1 MQQFTQEMEKA
12 NGERKI
18 MNLESV
24 IISTIYQLGGGVT
37 IKQIIKTAGLAKKH
51 EAKIKTAIKE
61 LIRNR
66 TLFKNKK
73 EQLYISEMRNVY
85 TGKVA
90 TLSRNFGFVT
100 NLLTEEDSF
109 VSGGQLKGAVPGDIV
124 LAKEVAE
131 KTTTRSATSVVLA
144 VLEHSDELFSGV
156 IVREKQAFRV
166 LPDTLGC
173 PPLAIVKVS
182 EMFKEGDKVLFSI
195 RKRGTHHSE
204 HTVDIV
210 KTLGSSEYAKSCTD
224 AYLIQNNIPVAF
236 SPECSAMAKEIGAKE
251 ISQKDIAK
259 RLDLR
264 DLPIFTIDGADTK
277 DIDDA
282 ISVEKTGNGY
292 KLGVHIAD
300 VSHYVTRD
308 SAIDIDALERG
319 TSVYIAD
326 KVIPMLPKE
335 LSNGI
340 CSLNPKVDRLAF
352 SCLMEITPDGK
363 LNKYQFKKSVIRSRI
378 QGVYSEINAIIENN
392 ADKVI
397 TEKYKEVVDII
408 PVMKELADILSKN
421 KSDRG
426 APDIQSSESKI
437 ICDKDGICID
447 VKRRTQGISEGIIEE
462 FMLMANNAAAKLAMK
477 HGLPFV
483 YRIHEN
489 PSADKIETLKI
500 TLDGLGINA
509 LHINENSSAADFAAL
524 LRKTADDPRYAII
537 NRLILRT
544 MAKAKYSEKPVGHFG
559 LVMAEYAHFTSPI
572 RRYSDLAIHRILT
585 DYVSRKGAEN
595 IKKIYS
601 DFAVK
606 ASAIATK
613 TELSAVAAER
623 NCEDFY
629 TAEYMKNHIDEEFD
643 GIISGVINSGFFV
656 ELPNTVEGKVDV
668 MSLPAGD
675 YEARNN
681 IALLETLSH
690 TAYTIGDKV
699 RVKCVNVNVNL
710 GQIDFELIKVYNNEN

>member
-1 MQQFTQEMEKA
+1 MAVTEK
-12 NGERKI
+12 GKI
-18 MNLESV
+18 LNFES
-24 IISTIYQLGGGVT
+24 IIVSSIYELGGGVT
-37 IKQIIKTAGLAKKH
+37 VKQILKNTGLAKKH
-51 EAKIKTAIKE
+51 ENKVKETIKK
-61 LIRNR
+61 LIRSR
-66 TLFKNKK
+66 VLFKNKK

-131 KTTTRSATSVVLA
+131 KTSTRSATAVVIA
-144 VLEHSDELFSGV
+144 VLQHSEELFGGV
-156 IVREKQAFRV
+156 IVRERQAFRV

-182 EMFKEGDKVLFSI
+182 EMVKEGDKVLFSI
-195 RKRGTHHSE
+195 RKRGEHHSE
-204 HTVDIV
+204 HTVDVV
-210 KTLGSSEYAKSCTD
+210 KVLGSCEYAKNCTD
-224 AYLIQNNIPVAF
+224 AYLIQNGIPVVF
-236 SPECSAMAKEIGAKE
+236 SPECSAMAKEIGTKE

-264 DLPIFTIDGADTK
+264 DTPIFTIDGADTK

-282 ISVEKTGNGY
+282 ISVEKTDSGY

-300 VSHYVTRD
+300 VSHYVTKD
-308 SAIDIDALERG
+308 SAIDVDALERG

-340 CSLNPKVDRLAF
+340 CSLNPGVDRLAF
-352 SCLMEITPDGK
+352 SCLMEISKEGK
-363 LNKYQFKKSVIRSRI
+363 LGKFQFKKTVIRSRL
-378 QGVYSEINAIIENN
+378 QGVYSEVNAILENT
-392 ADKVI
+392 ADDSIK
-397 TEKYKEVVDII
+397 EKYREVIDII
-408 PVMKELADILSKN
+408 PVMKELADILSRN
-421 KSDRG
+421 KSNRG

-447 VKRRTQGISEGIIEE
+447 VKKRVQGISEGIIEE
-462 FMLMANNAAAKLAMK
+462 FMLMANNAAARLAMK
-477 HGLPFV
+477 HELPFV

-489 PSADKIETLKI
+489 PTAEKIETLKM

-509 LHINENSSAADFAAL
+509 LHINENSSAADFSAL
-524 LRKTADDPRYAII
+524 LRKTEDDPRYPII

-601 DFAVK
+601 DFAVR

-623 NCEDFY
+623 SCEDFY
-629 TAEYMKNHIDEEFD
+629 TAEYMENHIDEEFD
-643 GIISGVINSGFFV
+643 GIISGVLNSGFFV

-668 MSLPAGD
+668 MTLPAGD
-675 YEARNN
+675 YETRNN

-690 TAYTIGDKV
+690 TAYTIGDRV
-699 RVKCVNVNVNL
+699 RVKCVNANVNS

>member
-1 MQQFTQEMEKA
+1 
-12 NGERKI
+12 
-18 MNLESV
+18 MNFES
-24 IISTIYQLGGGVT
+24 IIIATIYQLGGSVT

-51 EAKIKTAIKE
+51 EAKIKTAVKSLIKS
-61 LIRNR
+61 R
-66 TLFKNKK
+66 TIFKNKK
-73 EQLYISEMRNVY
+73 EQLFICDMKNIY
-85 TGKVA
+85 TGKIA
-90 TLSRNFGFVT
+90 TLSRSFGFVT

-124 LAKEVAE
+124 LAKEVAG
-131 KTTTRSATSVVLA
+131 KSASRSATAVVLA
-144 VLEHSDELFSGV
+144 ILQHSDELFSGV
-156 IVREKQAFRV
+156 IVKERQSLKV

-173 PPLAIVKVS
+173 PPLSIVKVS
-182 EMFKEGDKVLFSI
+182 EMLKEGDKVLFSI
-195 RKRGTHHSE
+195 RKRGLHHSE
-204 HTVDIV
+204 HTVDVV
-210 KTLGSSEYAKSCTD
+210 KALGNSEYAKNCTD

-236 SPECSAMAKEIGAKE
+236 SPECAAMAKEIGAKG
-251 ISQKDIAK
+251 ISEKDISK

-282 ISVEKTGNGY
+282 ISVEKTENGY

-300 VSHYVTRD
+300 VSHYVTKD
-308 SAIDIDALERG
+308 CAIDVDALERG

-340 CSLNPKVDRLAF
+340 CSLNPGVDRLAF
-352 SCLMEITPDGK
+352 SCLMEISPEGK
-363 LNKYQFKKSVIRSRI
+363 LSKYQFKKSVIRSRI
-378 QGVYSEINAIIENN
+378 QGVYSEINAILENK
-392 ADKVI
+392 ADKAI
-397 TEKYKEVVDII
+397 TEKYSEVIDII

-437 ICDKDGICID
+437 ICNNDGICID
-447 VKRRTQGISEGIIEE
+447 VKRRVQGISEGIIEE

-477 HGLPFV
+477 QGLPFV
-483 YRIHEN
+483 FRIHEN
-489 PSADKIETLKI
+489 PTAEKLETLKT
-500 TLDGLGINA
+500 TLDSLGINA

-524 LRKTADDPRYAII
+524 LRKTADDPRSVVI

-544 MAKAKYSEKPVGHFG
+544 MAKAKYSEKPIGHFG

-585 DYVSRKGAEN
+585 NYVARKGAEN

-606 ASAIATK
+606 ASSIATR

-623 NCEDFY
+623 SCEDFY

-643 GIISGVINSGFFV
+643 GIISGVINTGFFV
-656 ELPNTVEGKVDV
+656 ELPNTVEGKVDI
-668 MSLPAGD
+668 MTLPAGD

-681 IALLETLSH
+681 IALFETITH
-690 TAYTIGDKV
+690 TSYTIGDRV
-699 RVKCVNVNVNL
+699 RVKCVNANVNL
-710 GQIDFELIKVYNNEN
+710 GQIDFELIKVYNKEN

>member
-1 MQQFTQEMEKA
+1 MDF
-12 NGERKI
+12 
-18 MNLESV
+18 ESI
-24 IISTIYQLGGGVT
+24 IISTIYQHGGG
-37 IKQIIKTAGLAKKH
+37 INAKQLLKATGLAKKH
-51 EAKIKTAIKE
+51 ENKIKEVIKK
-61 LIRNR
+61 LVRNR
-66 TLFKNKK
+66 VLFKNKK

-90 TLSRNFGFVT
+90 TLSRNFGFIT
-100 NLLTEEDSF
+100 NMLTEEDSF

-124 LAKEVAE
+124 LAKEIAE
-131 KTTTRSATSVVLA
+131 KTSTRSATSVVLA
-144 VLEHSDELFSGV
+144 VLQHSEELFSGV
-156 IVREKQAFRV
+156 IVRERQGFRV

-173 PPLAIVKVS
+173 PPLAIVKVA
-182 EMFKEGDKVLFSI
+182 EMIKEGDKVLFSI
-195 RKRGTHHSE
+195 RKRGEHHSE

-210 KTLGSSEYAKSCTD
+210 NTLGSCEYAKNCTD
-224 AYLIQNNIPVAF
+224 AYLIQNGIPVAF
-236 SPECSAMAKEIGAKE
+236 SPECSAMAKEIGAKD
-251 ISQKDIAK
+251 ISQKDIVK

-282 ISVEKTGNGY
+282 ISVEKTENGY

-300 VSHYVTRD
+300 VSHYVTKD
-308 SAIDIDALERG
+308 CAIDVDALERG

-340 CSLNPKVDRLAF
+340 CSLNPNVDRLAF
-352 SCLMEITPDGK
+352 SCIMEISKDGK
-363 LNKYQFKKSVIRSRI
+363 LGKFQFKKSVIRSRI
-378 QGVYSEINAIIENN
+378 QGVYSEVNAILEDT
-392 ADKVI
+392 ADDSIKAKYREVI
-397 TEKYKEVVDII
+397 DII

-437 ICDKDGICID
+437 ICDKDGICVD
-447 VKRRTQGISEGIIEE
+447 VKKRVQGISEGIIEE
-462 FMLMANNAAAKLAMK
+462 FMLMANNAAARLAMK

-489 PSADKIETLKI
+489 PSADKIETLKM

-509 LHINENSSAADFAAL
+509 LHINENSSAADFSAL
-524 LRKTADDPRYAII
+524 LRKTENDPRYPII

-544 MAKAKYSEKPVGHFG
+544 MAKAKYSEKPIGHFG

-572 RRYSDLAIHRILT
+572 RRYSDLAIHRILS
-585 DYVSRKGAEN
+585 DYVSRKGAEK
-595 IKKIYS
+595 IKKEYS

-606 ASAIATK
+606 ASAVATR

-623 NCEDFY
+623 SCEDFY
-629 TAEYMKNHIDEEFD
+629 TAEYMKNHLDEEFD
-643 GIISGVINSGFFV
+643 GIISGVLSSGFFV

-668 MSLPAGD
+668 MTLPAGD
-675 YEARNN
+675 YETRNN
-681 IALLETLSH
+681 IALFEILSH
-690 TAYTIGDKV
+690 TAYTIGDRV

-710 GQIDFELIKVYNNEN
+710 GQIDFELIKVYDNEN